1 MNTLFALLREEC
13 AATVSLVDQAI
24 VSHIL
29 IDWAATVGACTELS
43 LNKGH
48 VDDQIDTKHAPVF
61 AGI

>member
-1 MNTLFALLREEC
+1 MNSLFALLREGFE
-13 AATVSLVDQAI
+13 APESLVEWPM

-29 IDWAATVGACTELS
+29 TDGVAMDGACTKLS

-48 VDDQIDTKHAPVF
+48 VDDENDAKHAPVF